1 VYRRP
6 SAAREPA
13 RSADGPYPGRML
25 GRGPRV
31 AAALASL
38 VLVGV
43 ACGGAGSTGA
53 GPTSPSR
60 TPEHHG
66 IPSYTPAPSS
76 TSSPAPRTGPF
87 DPYPK
92 PHVADA
98 NQVALARR
106 HLKHVIFLVKE
117 NRTFDTYF
125 GRFPGADGATTGLTC
140 DGTRIPLVQAHDST
154 PGPDHSFAG
163 GIHAIDG
170 GEMNCFDTLYGGLDR
185 QSYVQYRRDQIPNY
199 WAYAKHFLLGDHVF
213 TSVYGPTGIE
223 HLDTVAAQTG
233 RFIDHERAYPPG
245 QYGTNGIPREYCG
258 DRTERAY
265 RFHRLTPA
273 ETRRVGVLENR
284 AQPGPLFHRFA
295 SLEWPCISIP
305 VLPAELQ
312 RAGVSWKYYLGHDDY
327 VETPDWIRYWHGG
340 PMMRNVVN
348 PSELI
353 PDLRANRL
361 PAVSWVVPDVEV
373 SDHPPDSVCA
383 GENWTVQLLNA
394 VQRSPEWRSTAVV
407 IVWDDFGGFYDHV
420 PPPHVDVY
428 GMGPRTPMLLISPWV
443 KAGTI
448 AHQTLEFASVL
459 KMIETIWDL
468 PPLTQRDANASDM
481 LDLFD
486 FAQPPVPKLILQP
499 RNCANAF

>member
-1 VYRRP
+1 
-6 SAAREPA
+6 
-13 RSADGPYPGRML
+13 ML
-25 GRGPRV
+25 GRGLRLV
-31 AAALASL
+31 ALL
-38 VLVGV
+38 VTVAVVAV
-43 ACGGAGSTGA
+43 ACGSGSTSTVGA
-53 GPTSPSR
+53 PS
-60 TPEHHG
+60 TTAAHHG
-66 IPSYTPAPSS
+66 IPPYSAGPTTTPPS
-76 TSSPAPRTGPF
+76 TPPATGPF
-87 DPYPK
+87 DAYPK
-92 PHVADA
+92 ASQADP
-98 NQVALARR
+98 QQLALARR
-106 HLKHVIFLVKE
+106 HIKHVIFLVKE

-125 GRFPGADGATTGLTC
+125 GRFPGADGATSGLTC
-140 DGTRIPLVQAHDST
+140 DGTRVPLVRAHDST

-170 GEMNCFDTLYGGLDR
+170 GKMNCFNTLYGGLNE
-185 QSYVQYRRDQIPNY
+185 QAYVQYRQSQIPNY

-258 DRTERAY
+258 DRSERAY
-265 RFHRLTPA
+265 RFKLLSPG
-273 ETRRVGVLENR
+273 EIRRVGVLENQ

-295 SLEWPCISIP
+295 TLQWPCISIP
-305 VLPAELQ
+305 VLPASLQ
-312 RAGVSWKYYLGHDDY
+312 QAGVSWKYYLGHDNY

-340 PMMRNVVN
+340 PMMKNVVD
-348 PSELI
+348 PSTLI
-353 PDLRANRL
+353 PDMLHGRL

-383 GENWTVQLLNA
+383 GENWTVQLMNA
-394 VQRSPEWRSTAVV
+394 LQRSPEWRSTAVV

-420 PPPHVDVY
+420 PPPHVDIY

-459 KMIETIWDL
+459 KMIETIWGI
-468 PPLTQRDANASDM
+468 PPLTERDANASDM

-486 FAQPPVPKLILQP
+486 FTQPPVPKLILQP
-499 RNCANAF
+499 RDCSNAY